1 MSDPTSGRRL
11 NIVSDSTSRN
21 GLGMVND
28 PASWSGLGMVDGA
41 VGEARV
47 ARVANEE
54 G

>member
-21 GLGMVND
+21 GLGMV
-28 PASWSGLGMVDGA
+28 DGA

>member
-1 MSDPTSGRRL
+1 MVI
-11 NIVSDSTSRN
+11 NSTSRIR
-21 GLGMVND
+21 LGMVSD

-41 VGEARV
+41 VGEARG